1 MVRIGLAVILF
12 LFTRSVFG
20 QAGTSLCSAPEYHQ
34 LDFWIG
40 DWDVFEAGSAKPVAH
55 VSVDRILDGC
65 ALHEHYEDTDGHRGQ
80 SFSTYDAGRKQW
92 RQSWYTNRGKSLELV
107 GQKENDVI
115 ALAGTDYDSS
125 PQSLVRGV
133 WKPLNGTVQETAVTS
148 DDNGKTWKPW
158 FDLAFR
164 PAAQAANVRE
174 DQKAILQL
182 DSEYQEAVK
191 NNDAATIDRLLPEDF
206 ILQSSTGKTYTKT
219 DVLNEA
225 KNKAAVYEVQ
235 NDGDA
240 IVRVWGSTAVITAK
254 LHAKGTENGRP
265 FDYSLWFSD
274 TYTRAPNGWR
284 YVFGQASSRSA
295 QAP

>member
-1 MVRIGLAVILF
+1 M
-12 LFTRSVFG
+12 
-20 QAGTSLCSAPEYHQ
+20 
-34 LDFWIG
+34 
-40 DWDVFEAGSAKPVAH
+40 
-55 VSVDRILDGC
+55 
-65 ALHEHYEDTDGHRGQ
+65 
-80 SFSTYDAGRKQW
+80 
-92 RQSWYTNRGKSLELV
+92 
-107 GQKENDVI
+107 
-115 ALAGTDYDSS
+115 
-125 PQSLVRGV
+125 
-133 WKPLNGTVQETAVTS
+133 
-148 DDNGKTWKPW
+148 
-158 FDLAFR
+158 
-164 PAAQAANVRE
+164 RE